1 MALAYLTDPN
11 QQFMNRSGVP
21 NAGGFVRVFYNG
33 TDDPATTYC
42 DFEGTANPSDI
53 RLDIDG
59 RAVIIAVAGIAYR
72 VEVYDDSGAL
82 MWTTVNV
89 TPMTYSENSFTDEDK
104 EKLDSVQAGAQ
115 KNVQSDWR
123 QADST
128 KDDYIKNKPQVTS
141 ITATVED
148 TTSAVGAADFD
159 LTTNR
164 VLFNETMDAGFLVPR
179 IVTPPADVKVLAV
192 GAGEG
197 GPSWKGMEDVQ
208 KHADWNCGDPT
219 DPAFI
224 MNKPSIAQLLLT
236 DSSGEHA
243 VGENGVGWVE
253 ANSQD
258 ASDDPG
264 YVQVKYTHNHML
276 RTRALG
282 YLLPSLDVLPM
293 KDADIK
299 VLETV
304 PIRYD
309 AGGQVTLYVADG
321 EAYDVVLAADSSVVV
336 NLATNSG
343 NTLHTVL
350 KVSTATTSDCVE
362 FKLQWLDE
370 ALVQHRLVIPLNT
383 TDKSFYFDVYI
394 REVVHNSNIYSVA
407 RVSDFPCGFRMSPQ
421 EYTTRDNNTN
431 WIGRNI

>member
-11 QQFMNRSGVP
+11 EQFMARNGVP
-21 NAGGFVRVFYNG
+21 NVGGRVRVFYDE
-33 TDDPATTYC
+33 TDDPATTYRNF
-42 DFEGTANPSDI
+42 DGAENPEAI
-53 RLDIDG
+53 PLDIDG
-59 RAVIIAVAGIAYR
+59 RAVIIAVAGQSYR
-72 VEVYDDSGAL
+72 VEVYDASGDL
-82 MWTTVNV
+82 MWTSKNV

-164 VLFNETMDAGFLVPR
+164 VLFDETMDAGFLVPK
-179 IVTPPADVKVLAV
+179 IVTPPSDVQVLAV

-208 KHADWNCGDPT
+208 KHADWNCGDST
-219 DPAFI
+219 YPAFI
-224 MNKPSIAQLLLT
+224 ENKPSIAQLLLT
-236 DSSGEHA
+236 DFSGSHA

-264 YVQVKYTHNHML
+264 YVQVKYTYNHQL
-276 RTRALG
+276 RTRPLG
-282 YLLPSLDVLPM
+282 YLLPSLDALPM
-293 KDADIK
+293 KDADLK
-299 VLETV
+299 VLDVESVT
-304 PIRYD
+304 YD
-309 AGGQVTLYVADG
+309 DASLQDLYINDG
-321 EAYDVVLAADSSVVV
+321 KAYDVTLDDVSASVR
-336 NLATNSG
+336 LKTTSET
-343 NTLHTVL
+343 TLHTVL
-350 KVSTATTSDCVE
+350 KVRSGSSSDCSQ
-362 FKLQWLDE
+362 LDLIWYDE
-370 ALVQHRLVIPLNT
+370 ALVQHRIIIPLNE
-383 TDKSFYFDVYI
+383 TDKEFYFDVYI
-394 REVVHNSNIYSVA
+394 RKVEYNGVDYVVA
-407 RVSDFPCGFRMSPQ
+407 RVSDFPCGYRQSPGSSSA
-421 EYTTRDNNTN
+421 RDNNTN
-431 WIGRNI
+431 WIGRNT

>member
-11 QQFMNRSGVP
+11 IQFMNRSGVP
-21 NAGGFVRVFYNG
+21 NAGGSVRVFYNG
-33 TDDPATTYC
+33 TDDPATTYRNF
-42 DFEGTANPSDI
+42 DGAANPEAI
-53 RLDIDG
+53 PLDIDG

-82 MWTTVNV
+82 MWTTINV

-148 TTSAVGAADFD
+148 TTSAVGAANFD

-164 VLFNETMDAGFLVPR
+164 VLFDETMDAGFLVPK
-179 IVTPPADVKVLAV
+179 IVTPPADVQVLAV

-208 KHADWNCGDPT
+208 KQADWNEPDENSPS
-219 DPAFI
+219 FI
-224 MNKPSIAQLLLT
+224 KNKPGIVDVSIVN
-236 DSSGEHA
+236 DDSGEHPIYWFQA
-243 VGENGVGWVE
+243 Y
-253 ANSQD
+253 SQ
-258 ASDDPG
+258 ASPDNKG
-264 YVQVKYTHNHML
+264 LLLAKYKAAHNTV
-276 RTRALG
+276 RTRELG
-282 YLLPSLDVLPM
+282 YLLPSLDALPM

-304 PIRYD
+304 TVRYD
-309 AGGQVTLYVADG
+309 TGGQMTLYVADG
-321 EAYDVVLAADSSVVV
+321 EAYDVVLAADSGVVV

-350 KVSTATTSDCVE
+350 KVGTETTSDCVE
-362 FKLQWLDE
+362 FTLQWLDE
-370 ALVQHRLVIPLNT
+370 ALVQHRLVIPMND

-394 REVVHNSNIYSVA
+394 REVAHNSNIYSVA
-407 RVSDFPCGFRMSPQ
+407 RVSDFPCGFRTSPPV
-421 EYTTRDNNTN
+421 YTTRDNNTN